1 LSHFKIN
8 NSKCKY
14 FISDFQARWLA
25 TEGGGKIIPTS
36 PETHFRYLGLWLSLS
51 LDWSKQILVLNKYIM
66 DWRWKAKV
74 AKVDA
79 AQLKSSVIDYLLP
92 RMDIGLL
99 HADVTQKMCHSW
111 QSSIVHTICER
122 AGMSNANSINR
133 KAFCLLAGLPDIWL
147 RTQTTRATD
156 ILVNINT
163 RYCQSGRSTMARICA
178 LAGKTCYE
186 LKDAITYLQDA
197 KAYLKCR
204 ARVSQTI
211 KHLHKL
217 EIKLACPCQS
227 DMHPVTL
234 TSEIRQ
240 IIEMKEMKEV
250 LAYTD
255 GSTKA
260 RSHEANSG
268 CGIYLTD
275 LEGKKVWSGGCVVR
289 TDGNNFIA
297 EIAAAS
303 IMIMACPPDV
313 LLEIRIDSMAAI
325 GALSKGILSERKRIR
340 ASGRSWLNWCRQEW
354 QAKTASHSARTCCL
368 TSRGK
373 KCREHWQ

>member
-1 LSHFKIN
+1 
-8 NSKCKY
+8 
-14 FISDFQARWLA
+14 
-25 TEGGGKIIPTS
+25 
-36 PETHFRYLGLWLSLS
+36 
-51 LDWSKQILVLNKYIM
+51 
-66 DWRWKAKV
+66 
-74 AKVDA
+74 
-79 AQLKSSVIDYLLP
+79 
-92 RMDIGLL
+92 
-99 HADVTQKMCHSW
+99 
-111 QSSIVHTICER
+111 
-122 AGMSNANSINR
+122 
-133 KAFCLLAGLPDIWL
+133 
-147 RTQTTRATD
+147 
-156 ILVNINT
+156 
-163 RYCQSGRSTMARICA
+163 MARICA

-354 QAKTASHSARTCCL
+354 QAKRHHIRLEHVASHQEEKSAASIGNDKADALANEQRI
-368 TSRGK
+368 RGEEQIPQPYFTLK
-373 KCREHWQ
+373 GASNSSPPWQ